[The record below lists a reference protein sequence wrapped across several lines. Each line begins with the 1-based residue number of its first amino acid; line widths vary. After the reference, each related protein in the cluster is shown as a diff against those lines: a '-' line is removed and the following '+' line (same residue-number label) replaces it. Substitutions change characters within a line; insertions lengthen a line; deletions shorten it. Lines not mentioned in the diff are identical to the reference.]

1 MQILVITLA
10 GIGNTLLSTPALRLL
25 RETFPEAHI
34 AALVMFRGAR
44 EILETNPC
52 VDEVVYWDFL
62 NRNLIE
68 SLRSVL
74 RLRKR
79 GYDISLNAY
88 PANRIEYNFISF
100 LIGAKKRLGHRY
112 DHQDI
117 LNFNFLNNRTIHE
130 NNDRHDIE
138 ENIAL
143 TQLLGCKEYEGQ
155 VAEIW
160 LTEADKKSTEEW
172 LSERSLESGPL
183 IGFHPGT
190 ARFKNQE
197 RRRWAKEKFAQL
209 GDILSKRYKARTLIF
224 GGPDEIQLAQE
235 ILGLMKCKGYLV
247 KGTTLRQSAALIERC
262 DLFVSNDSG
271 LMHIAAALKVP
282 VVAIFGP
289 TNPVWVRPYS
299 TKYVIVRRG
308 LSCSPCF
315 FYSPQPLSCRRGD
328 FACIDQINVEDVL
341 NGVTRLMKS
350 ADSATQ
356 DIKDIQS
363 R

>member
-1 MQILVITLA
+1 MQILVISLA
-10 GIGNTLLSTPALRLL
+10 GIGNTLFFTPAFRLL
-25 RETFPEAHI
+25 RETFPEAHV
-34 AALVMFRGAR
+34 AALVMFKGAK
-44 EILETNPC
+44 ELLETNPC
-52 VDEVVYWDFL
+52 ADEVIYWDFL
-62 NRNLIE
+62 NRNLVE
-68 SLRSVL
+68 SLRLLL

-79 GYDISLNAY
+79 KLDISLNVY
-88 PANRIEYNFISF
+88 PANRIEYNLISF

-112 DHQDI
+112 NHQDS

-130 NNDRHDIE
+130 DDEKHDIE

-143 TQLLGCKEYEGQ
+143 VQLLGCKRHEGRA
-155 VAEIW
+155 AEVW
-160 LTEADKKSTEEW
+160 LTEADKRSAGEW
-172 LSERSLESGPL
+172 LSEKNLKNGLL

-209 GDILSKRYKARTLIF
+209 GDILSNRYRARTLIF

-235 ILGLMKCKGYLV
+235 ILALMKCKGYLV

-289 TNPVWVRPYS
+289 TNPVWVRPYG
-299 TKYVIVRRG
+299 TKYLIVRREF
-308 LSCSPCF
+308 SCSPCF
-315 FYSPQPLSCRRGD
+315 SYSPQPLSCRRGD

-341 NGVTRLMKS
+341 NGVTTLMKS
-350 ADSATQ
+350 ADLVTQ